1 MSDISGEQV
10 TVSVPAGW
18 EGRVTGR
25 PVATTAAVA
34 AADASGAPAP
44 DERTVVLQVASF
56 PIPADMG
63 DFGGGATP
71 TMGPNDVLVVLFEHG
86 SESVGTPLFAAQGI
100 PTLRPNDFSPFA
112 LRLMLEGQSG
122 VQRFFTV
129 AGRAFCLYA
138 VIGSH
143 RRRIGLCGVVNDVLR
158 SARIT

>member
-1 MSDISGEQV
+1 MSDLSGERVSV
-10 TVSVPAGW
+10 TVPPGW
-18 EGRVTGR
+18 EGRVAGR
-25 PVATTAAVA
+25 PLASTEAVA
-34 AADASGAPAP
+34 AADASGAAAPA
-44 DERTVVLQVASF
+44 ERTVVLQVASF
-56 PIPADMG
+56 PIPPGMG

-71 TMGPNDVLVVLFEHG
+71 SMGPGDVLVVLFEHG
-86 SESVGTPLFAAQGI
+86 PESVGTPLFAAQGI

-122 VQRFFTV
+122 VQRFFTA